1 MTTAEISLPRVIGGV
16 AVTACGLAHF
26 AVPRRFEPLNR
37 ELGFTHNTRLHV
49 FVNGGLET
57 LLGLT
62 LMSSRIRTANVA
74 LSIAYPIYLTLNAL
88 RARLR

>member
-1 MTTAEISLPRVIGGV
+1 MATAGISLPRVIGGV

-26 AVPRRFEPLNR
+26 AWPRRFEALNR
-37 ELGFTHNTRLHV
+37 KLGFTHNTRLHV

-57 LLGLT
+57 VLGLT
-62 LMSSRIRTANVA
+62 LMSSRTRTANVA
-74 LSIAYPIYLTLNAL
+74 LSIGYPIYLTLNVL